1 MNLDHLTDE
10 SSICALASGRGGGIA
25 LIRVSGSRA
34 LPASNSFSLPIEIVG
49 LPAMPT
55 TER

>member
-10 SSICALASGRGGGIA
+10 STICALASGRGGP
-25 LIRVSGSRA
+25 SSEYRA
-34 LPASNSFSLPIEIVG
+34 AGHSLASSKFSLPIEIVG

-55 TER
+55 TGQ